1 MTFIKDFFNYVKVY
15 SKYVDFTIVITYV
28 LLSLIGL
35 VMIYSASMVV
45 ASKSEITGGN
55 ASHYYVRQVASM
67 ILGYIIVF
75 IMAYFMSGEFLR
87 NKYFQILATTAILLL
102 LFITVIFGTEVN
114 GEKNWIRLAGFNFQT
129 SEFFKIVTI
138 LYLSYIYDRKKDRLK
153 RLEWGHLAPL
163 GFIGMCTMLVV
174 SNDFGTGM
182 VIIVIILGIFI
193 YSGIPMRFLLKA
205 GAALSLAAGAV
216 GVIIYMIKGSILSP
230 HQSARIDT
238 FLHPFNDPTGT
249 GYQLT
254 NALVSISHGGI
265 FGTGLGNGVMKLGYL
280 PEPHTD
286 FIFAVIAEELGLIG
300 VVVILI
306 LYLVIVIKAL
316 RYAAMS
322 KDMFYSLICMGVAIY
337 ISFQLFVNLGGI
349 SKFIPLTGVPLPLL
363 SYGGSSFLSISIAI
377 GLLVISAKHVKKE
390 KLAEQSSV

>member
-1 MTFIKDFFNYVKVY
+1 LTFIKNFFNYVKVY

-35 VMIYSASMVV
+35 VMIYSASMVA
-45 ASKSEITGGN
+45 ASKSDMTGGN
-55 ASHYYVRQVASM
+55 PSHYYTRQIASM
-67 ILGYIIVF
+67 ILGYGIVF
-75 IMAYFMSGEFLR
+75 VMAYFMSGEFLR
-87 NKYFQILATTAILLL
+87 NKYFQMLATVAILLL
-102 LFITVIFGTEVN
+102 LVVTVIFGTEVN

-163 GFIGMCTMLVV
+163 GFIGMCTMLVI
-174 SNDFGTGM
+174 SNDFGTGL
-182 VIIVIILGIFI
+182 VIVGIIAGIFI
-193 YSGIPMRFLLKA
+193 YSGIPLGFLVKV
-205 GAALSLAAGAV
+205 GTALSLAAGTV
-216 GVIIYMIKGSILSP
+216 GVITYLFKGSILSP

-265 FGTGLGNGVMKLGYL
+265 TGTGLGNGIMKLGYL

-300 VVVILI
+300 VIVILV
-306 LYLVIVIKAL
+306 LYMIIVIKAL
-316 RYAAMS
+316 RYAAIS
-322 KDMFYSLICMGVAIY
+322 KDKFYSLVCMGVAIY
-337 ISFQLFVNLGGI
+337 ITFQLFVNLGGI
-349 SKFIPLTGVPLPLL
+349 SKLIPLTGVPLPLL

-390 KLAEQSSV
+390 KLVEKGEI

>member
-35 VMIYSASMVV
+35 TMIYSASMVV
-45 ASKSEITGGN
+45 ASKSELTGGN
-55 ASHYYVRQVASM
+55 PRHYYTRQIISM
-67 ILGYIIVF
+67 TLGYIVVF

-87 NKYFQILATTAILLL
+87 NKYFQMLATAGILLL

-153 RLEWGHLAPL
+153 RLEWGHLAPI
-163 GFIGMCTMLVV
+163 GFIGICTMLVI
-174 SNDFGTGM
+174 SNDFGTGL
-182 VIIVIILGIFI
+182 VIIGIIGGIFI
-193 YSGIPMRFLLKA
+193 YSGIPMRFLLKV

-265 FGTGLGNGVMKLGYL
+265 TGTGLGNGVMKLGYL

-300 VVVILI
+300 VVAILI

-316 RYAAMS
+316 RYAAIS
-322 KDMFYSLICMGVAIY
+322 KDKFYSLICMGVAIY
-337 ISFQLFVNLGGI
+337 ITFQLFVNLGGI
-349 SKFIPLTGVPLPLL
+349 SKLIPLTGVPLPLL

-377 GLLVISAKHVKKE
+377 GLLIISAKHVKKE
-390 KLAEQSSV
+390 KLAEKGSF

>member
-1 MTFIKDFFNYVKVY
+1 
-15 SKYVDFTIVITYV
+15 VITYV

-35 VMIYSASMVV
+35 VMIYSASMVA
-45 ASKSEITGGN
+45 ASKSDMTGGN
-55 ASHYYVRQVASM
+55 PSHYYTRQIASM
-67 ILGYIIVF
+67 ILGYGIVF
-75 IMAYFMSGEFLR
+75 VMAYFMSGEFLR
-87 NKYFQILATTAILLL
+87 NKYFQMLATVAILLL
-102 LFITVIFGTEVN
+102 LVVTVIFGTEVN

-163 GFIGMCTMLVV
+163 GFIGMCTMLVI
-174 SNDFGTGM
+174 SNDFGTGL
-182 VIIVIILGIFI
+182 VIVGIIAGIFI
-193 YSGIPMRFLLKA
+193 YSVIPLGFLVKV
-205 GAALSLAAGAV
+205 GTALSLAAGTV
-216 GVIIYMIKGSILSP
+216 GVITYLFKGSILSP

-265 FGTGLGNGVMKLGYL
+265 TGTGLGNGIMKLGYL

-300 VVVILI
+300 VIVILV
-306 LYLVIVIKAL
+306 LYMIIVIKAL
-316 RYAAMS
+316 RYAAIS
-322 KDMFYSLICMGVAIY
+322 KDKFYSLVCMGVAIY
-337 ISFQLFVNLGGI
+337 ITFQLFVNLGGI
-349 SKFIPLTGVPLPLL
+349 SKLIPLTGVSLPLL

-390 KLAEQSSV
+390 KLVEKGEI